1 MLTKSTE
8 YAIRALVF
16 IQLKNNLNQRPGVIE
31 VSSEIDAPT
40 AFTAKILQTLTK
52 HELIGSMKGRGGGF
66 FFTDRNKNL
75 SLYQVI
81 TIMEGTSVFTRC
93 GFGLSQC
100 NDSKPCP
107 LHHRYAA
114 VRDEYLQIAK
124 TESIQTLAAK
134 IERGEAVLNSLG
146 PKN

>member
-8 YAIRALVF
+8 YAIRALVY
-16 IQLKNNLNQRPGVIE
+16 IQLRNNLNQRPGVFEVANEIE
-31 VSSEIDAPT
+31 APA

-66 FFTDRNKNL
+66 FFTDQKKTL
-75 SLYQVI
+75 SLFKVI
-81 TIMEGTSVFTRC
+81 SIMEGNSVFTRC

-100 NDSKPCP
+100 SDSNPCP

-114 VRDEYLQIAK
+114 IRDGYLQIAQ
-124 TESIQTLAAK
+124 TETIQSLAAK
-134 IERGEAVLNSLG
+134 IERGEAVLNTLTKS
-146 PKN
+146 